1 MPHTEQTFS
10 AKGASPDRGRH
21 RVEPARPFA
30 LPSDERF
37 ETLLRAARGG
47 DSNSLGRLLQSFRD
61 YLLLV
66 ARRELATDLQSK
78 VGPSDVVQDTFLQAQ
93 HGFAAFQGQTAVE
106 LAAWLQRML
115 RHNLVHC
122 ARRYRLDDPRGQG
135 REVALAP
142 GSLEGTAEG
151 PLVAETPTPS
161 KWAMAQEREELLRQA
176 LARLP
181 EAYQQVIVLRHREGG
196 SFEEI
201 GRALQRSSE
210 AARKLWGRAIQQL
223 QRELASS

>member
-1 MPHTEQTFS
+1 VKP
-10 AKGASPDRGRH
+10 PI
-21 RVEPARPFA
+21 PFA
-30 LPSDERF
+30 LPSDECF
-37 ETLLRAARGG
+37 DNLLRAARGG
-47 DSNSLGRLLQSFRD
+47 DGAALGRLLQSFRD

-66 ARRELATDLQSK
+66 ARRELATDLQAK
-78 VGPSDVVQDTFLQAQ
+78 VGASDVVQDTFLQAQ

-115 RHNLVHC
+115 RHNLGDC
-122 ARRYRLDDPRGQG
+122 ARRYRTSDPRGLG
-135 REVALAP
+135 REVELPA
-142 GSLEGTAEG
+142 GSMEGTDEG

-161 KWAMAQEREELLRQA
+161 KLAMAQEREERLRQA

-181 EAYQQVIVLRHREGG
+181 EAYHQVIVLRHREGR

-201 GRALQRSSE
+201 GRVLQRSSE

>member
-1 MPHTEQTFS
+1 
-10 AKGASPDRGRH
+10 
-21 RVEPARPFA
+21 VEPTKPFA
-30 LPSDERF
+30 LPSDECF

-47 DSNSLGRLLQSFRD
+47 DSHSLGRLLQSFRD

-78 VGPSDVVQDTFLQAQ
+78 VGASDVVQDTFLHAQ
-93 HGFAAFQGQTAVE
+93 NGFAAFQGQTAVE

-115 RHNLVHC
+115 RHKLADC
-122 ARRYRLDDPRGQG
+122 ARRYRLDDVRG
-135 REVALAP
+135 REVELAG
-142 GSLEGTAEG
+142 GSLEGTDEG
-151 PLVAETPTPS
+151 PLVTETPTPS
-161 KWAMAQEREELLRQA
+161 KLAMAQEREELLRQA
-176 LARLP
+176 LGRLP
-181 EAYQQVIVLRHREGG
+181 EAYQQVIVLRHREGR

-201 GRALQRSSE
+201 GRVLQRSSE

>member
-1 MPHTEQTFS
+1 MGPT
-10 AKGASPDRGRH
+10 A
-21 RVEPARPFA
+21 PFA
-30 LPSDERF
+30 LPSDECF
-37 ETLLRAARGG
+37 ESLLRAARGG
-47 DSNSLGRLLQSFRD
+47 DGDALGRLLQSFRD

-66 ARRELATDLQSK
+66 ARRELATDLQAK
-78 VGPSDVVQDTFLQAQ
+78 VGASDVVQDTFLQAQ
-93 HGFAAFQGQTAVE
+93 HGFAGFQGQTAVE

-115 RHNLVHC
+115 RHNLAGC
-122 ARRYRLDDPRGQG
+122 ARRFRPGDRRGLG
-135 REVALAP
+135 REVELGAA
-142 GSLEGTAEG
+142 SMNGTDEG

-161 KWAMAQEREELLRQA
+161 KLAMAQEREEQLGQA

-181 EAYQQVIVLRHREGG
+181 EAYRQVILLRHREGR

-201 GRALQRSSE
+201 GRVLQRSSE